1 MRLND
6 AQQQAV
12 TYIDGPCLV
21 LAGAGSGKTRVITA
35 KIVNLITGHKLPAR
49 TVCAVTFTN
58 KAAAEMRER
67 VAKELGQESA
77 KEIWISTFHSLGLG
91 ILRVEHNKVGL
102 KRNFTLFDESDQFKI
117 VRDLIR
123 EKYPLMLDG
132 KSERDCIF
140 DALQQISLW
149 KGELKAPQ
157 DIVPK
162 TTLSSLYEEY
172 QAYLKACNAAD
183 FDDLIF
189 LTTRLLKN
197 DPKTADK
204 WENYFRYVLGG

>member
-6 AQQQAV
+6 AQQQSV

-77 KEIWISTFHSLGLG
+77 KELWISTFHSLGLG

-132 KSERDCIF
+132 KSEQYRR
-140 DALQQISLW
+140 Q
-149 KGELKAPQ
+149 
-157 DIVPK
+157 
-162 TTLSSLYEEY
+162 
-172 QAYLKACNAAD
+172 
-183 FDDLIF
+183 
-189 LTTRLLKN
+189 RLLPFMKN
-197 DPKTADK
+197 IKLTLKPVTP
-204 WENYFRYVLGG
+204 LTLMI

>member
-35 KIVNLITGHKLPAR
+35 KIVNLITGHKLPAK

-67 VAKELGQESA
+67 VAQELGQDCA

-91 ILRVEHNKVGL
+91 ILRIEHNKVGL

-132 KSERDCIF
+132 KAERDCIF

-149 KGELKAPQ
+149 KGELRAPQ
-157 DIVPK
+157 DITPK
-162 TTLSSLYEEY
+162 TTLSSLMKNIRLT
-172 QAYLKACNAAD
+172 LKHAMP
-183 FDDLIF
+183 
-189 LTTRLLKN
+189 LTLMI
-197 DPKTADK
+197 
-204 WENYFRYVLGG
+204 